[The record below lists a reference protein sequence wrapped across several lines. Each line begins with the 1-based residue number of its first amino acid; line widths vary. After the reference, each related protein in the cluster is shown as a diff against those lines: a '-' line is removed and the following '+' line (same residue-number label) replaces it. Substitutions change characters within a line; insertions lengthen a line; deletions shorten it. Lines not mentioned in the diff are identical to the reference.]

1 MTLDVKKRIE
11 KKKEKMQEDS
21 TVCGWVIYL
30 RHCELQANKSRVL
43 GCDVKKTGFESFFF
57 FLEICGFTLIY
68 T

>member
-1 MTLDVKKRIE
+1 
-11 KKKEKMQEDS
+11 MQEDS

-30 RHCELQANKSRVL
+30 RHCELQANKGRVL

-57 FLEICGFTLIY
+57 TLEICGFTLIY